1 MKSRI
6 RTFNVVALFALLIA
20 QPVQAG
26 IFGAGLGG
34 ALRGA
39 IVGDLIDG
47 RDGAAAGAVIGG
59 LIGAGE
65 AAAAKKKQRQQQEAS
80 QQRQAEWAAHQQAEK
95 DRIRQQQ
102 KATAPTQALDMT
114 LLVETQKSLIRLG
127 YEPGDIGS
135 AGAALTD
142 AVSEYQRSMNL
153 LETGELSQ
161 ALLTHMLQNG
171 G

>member
-1 MKSRI
+1 MRNHAAVSLLSVLALG
-6 RTFNVVALFALLIA
+6 FVADSAS
-20 QPVQAG
+20 AG
-26 IFGAGLGG
+26 VFGAGLGG

-47 RDGAAAGAVIGG
+47 RNGAAAGAVIGG

-65 AAAAKKKQRQQQEAS
+65 AASQQKKREES
-80 QQRQAEWAAHQQAEK
+80 VQRQAEWEAGQKAEEE
-95 DRIRQQQ
+95 RIRQQR
-102 KATAPTQALDMT
+102 AEIAPQQSAGQT
-114 LLVETQKSLIRLG
+114 LRIETQKSLVRLG
-127 YEPGDIGS
+127 YDPGEIGE
-135 AGAALTD
+135 AGPELTN
-142 AVSEYQRSMNL
+142 AVMEYQSSKQL

>member
-1 MKSRI
+1 MRI
-6 RTFNVVALFALLIA
+6 HAAINLLAVLALGFVANSASA
-20 QPVQAG
+20 SV
-26 IFGAGLGG
+26 FGAGLGG

-47 RDGAAAGAVIGG
+47 RNGAAAGAVIGG

-65 AAAAKKKQRQQQEAS
+65 AAAQQKKREES
-80 QQRQAEWAAHQQAEK
+80 LQRQAEWEASQKAEEE
-95 DRIRQQQ
+95 RIRQQRAEITPQ
-102 KATAPTQALDMT
+102 QSAGQT
-114 LLVETQKSLIRLG
+114 LRIETQKSLVRLG
-127 YEPGDIGS
+127 YDPGEIGE
-135 AGAALTD
+135 AGPELTN
-142 AVSEYQRSMNL
+142 AVMEYQSSRQL